1 MKVKELIEELK
12 KQEIQWI
19 LLAGFLW
26 LLPPK
31 LVQAFPGHILNIHPA
46 LLPKYGGAGMYGR
59 HVHEA
64 VLAADEPNAG
74 SAHGKLTVSIGV
86 AVHTGIVTA
95 EDTAEDLLRLAD
107 GRLYEAKAA
116 GRNAVI
122 PRQERPKLAVV

>member
-1 MKVKELIEELK
+1 MLDKGPDEDWFDSRLIIGLFA
-12 KQEIQWI
+12 
-19 LLAGFLW
+19 LSAVALTG
-26 LLPPK
+26 
-31 LVQAFPGHILNIHPA
+31 LV
-46 LLPKYGGAGMYGR
+46 
-59 HVHEA
+59 VH